1 MELDLVIC
9 RCSFSTPSLFLDP
22 ASHSTLSLAISC
34 SNHALVKHRKL
45 QKKKKKSQILY
56 KTCSLYLNRKLIT
69 VALLPLGNFRN
80 FSLKDIACYNPLDA
94 ETV

>member
-1 MELDLVIC
+1 MGLDLVTYH
-9 RCSFSTPSLFLDP
+9 CSFSTPLLFLDP
-22 ASHSTLSLAISC
+22 ASHSILSLAISC

-45 QKKKKKSQILY
+45 QKKKKSQILY

-69 VALLPLGNFRN
+69 VALLLLGNFRN